1 MSAKSIPARIRLRGG
16 IEFNVIFHRRSP
28 ALVVVEAEGRRPMRV
43 RRLLDGIYA
52 GDWSARVD
60 GTGLT
65 AFHKDPA
72 KAFDVA
78 ARHSWRK
85 PV

>member
-1 MSAKSIPARIRLRGG
+1 MSSKSIPARIRLRGG
-16 IEFNVIFHRRSP
+16 IEFNVRFHRLSP
-28 ALVVVEAEGRRPMRV
+28 ALVVVEADERRPMRV
-43 RRLLDGIYA
+43 RRLSNGIYA
-52 GDWSARVD
+52 GHWSAQVD
-60 GTGLT
+60 GSGLT
-65 AFHKDPA
+65 AFHKNAA